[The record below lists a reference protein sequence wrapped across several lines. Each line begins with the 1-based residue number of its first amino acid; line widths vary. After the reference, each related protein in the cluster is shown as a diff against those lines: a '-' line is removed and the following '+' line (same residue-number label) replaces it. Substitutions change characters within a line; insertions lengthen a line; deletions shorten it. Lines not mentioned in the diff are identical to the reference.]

1 MHVDTRWFQDF
12 LTLSEVLNFTRA
24 SEIRN
29 LSQAAFS
36 RRISSLEQTLGAR
49 LIERNAYPTRLTPA
63 GEKFRDVAAQII
75 GQLADVK
82 AELGGG
88 QVRDQVKI
96 AMPYAL
102 ATTRLPAW
110 WEQWNRGQCVIC
122 SLEVGNVHDTV
133 SSFVAGNVDLL
144 ICFYQNS
151 APIQIDPEQFD
162 RAELGREAV
171 RPYASPALIER
182 LGGAAAPGSPSSPAP
197 LLMYSASVY
206 FARVVNHLL
215 ERAPLKLDGVRVF
228 ESEMSDVLGD
238 LAAQGHGIAWLPD
251 SSFKLQ
257 RHWDLK
263 PVGNGHWDGEVSIL
277 AFKPKNNLRPPV
289 MKIWREILGQQ
300 QVGMAVTA

>member
-1 MHVDTRWFQDF
+1 MDTRWLQDF

-63 GEKFRDVAAQII
+63 GEKFRDVAAQIV
-75 GQLADVK
+75 GQIADVK
-82 AELGGG
+82 SELNGG
-88 QVRDQVKI
+88 QSREQIKI

-110 WEQWNRGQCVIC
+110 WQNWTREQTIAC

-133 SSFVAGNVDLL
+133 SSFTAGNVDLL
-144 ICFYQNS
+144 ICFHQAA
-151 APIQIDPEQFD
+151 APIHIDPLLFD
-162 RAELGREAV
+162 RVDMGKEAV
-171 RPYASPALIER
+171 RPYASPALIR
-182 LGGAAAPGSPSSPAP
+182 TFGLDGALGTPARPVP

-206 FARVVNHLL
+206 FARVVSQTL
-215 ERAPLKLDGVRVF
+215 ERAPVKIEGTRIF

-238 LAAQGHGIAWLPD
+238 LASQGLGIAWLPD
-251 SSFKLQ
+251 SSFKLH
-257 RHWDLK
+257 RHWDLQA
-263 PVGNGHWDGEVSIL
+263 VGNAYWDAEVAIL
-277 AFKPKNNLRPPV
+277 AFKPKSNTRAPV
-289 MKIWREILGQQ
+289 MKIWRQIVALAEGN
-300 QVGMAVTA
+300 